1 MGQYLKDLR
10 LNGKW
15 IHNFWQLLYDEIDRT
30 SNDLAFRSLYRSIQ
44 DLLIFSHEGW
54 GWFLVY
60 TCLTKKTRE
69 MDTTWS
75 KRHRSYMR
83 YRYFVHF
90 RHGISVF
97 VNFSYGIGYPPMSP
111 SPWKTP
117 WEFPQRVTCVAHGH
131 FMYHSFNVNTLSFY
145 RKHLLYG
152 TDPYYVDKIPWGDYW
167 YYTSLAVP
175 SWECERLPPTN
186 FNIFTVNVIWWTYLI
201 SFTVQ
206 CCFLFRF
213 VCTELVSLSW
223 VLQIWVAI
231 YVCGTIIN

>member
-1 MGQYLKDLR
+1 MV
-10 LNGKW
+10 
-15 IHNFWQLLYDEIDRT
+15 
-30 SNDLAFRSLYRSIQ
+30 SVFRP
-44 DLLIFSHEGW
+44 FS
-54 GWFLVY
+54 
-60 TCLTKKTRE
+60 T
-69 MDTTWS
+69 
-75 KRHRSYMR
+75 
-83 YRYFVHF
+83 RYFSICQF
-90 RHGISVF
+90 FIR
-97 VNFSYGIGYPPMSP
+97 YCGIGYPPMSP

-131 FMYHSFNVNTLSFY
+131 FMYHSFNINTLSFY

-186 FNIFTVNVIWWTYLI
+186 FNIFTVKNVIWWTYLI

-231 YVCGTIIN
+231 YVCGTIINY